1 MLANLFD
8 ALKKMI
14 ERLKE
19 YPYYFSAKNR
29 LNQLIAQEKRD
40 DIQKNLLIVEEIETL
55 SLKDVTFG
63 YEKEKPVLKKMNLI
77 FRRGQTNKLE
87 GVNGFG
93 KSTIVNIILGLYS
106 TQEGEILIN
115 NKYKLSE
122 INLNE

>member
-1 MLANLFD
+1 
-8 ALKKMI
+8 MI